1 MEERIKVLE
10 KQNENLLQMVYL
22 LNRRIDLANK
32 KIDAVKDL
40 ALANADMIKRM
51 QRNLV
56 LLCDTFHKD

>member
-10 KQNENLLQMVYL
+10 KQNENLLQMVEL
-22 LNRRIDLANK
+22 LNQRIDLANK

-40 ALANADMIKRM
+40 ALANADMIKRL

-56 LLCDTFHKD
+56 LLCDAVHKD